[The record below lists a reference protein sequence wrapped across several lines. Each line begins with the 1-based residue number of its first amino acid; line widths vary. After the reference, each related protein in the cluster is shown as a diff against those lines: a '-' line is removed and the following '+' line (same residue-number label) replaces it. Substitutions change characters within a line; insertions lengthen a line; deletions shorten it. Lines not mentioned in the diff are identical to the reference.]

1 MRQINSGRLEVT
13 NQSDISFK
21 ATVDGKLI
29 LLPARKAIQMDLPQ
43 QGPLVMQNCFI
54 GQDKQLTF
62 ELYELEGML
71 R

>member
-13 NQSDISFK
+13 NLSDISFK

-29 LLPARKAIQMDLPQ
+29 LLPARTAVQMDLPQ
-43 QGPLVMQNCFI
+43 QGPLVMQNCYV

>member
-1 MRQINSGRLEVT
+1 M
-13 NQSDISFK
+13 
-21 ATVDGKLI
+21 DGKLI

-62 ELYELEGML
+62 DLYELEGML